1 MKTITITI
9 LLIIL
14 AITSALSQDISGD
27 WSGDTKKGDKLI
39 TFVFKISQENSK
51 YSATM
56 NVPTF
61 RISGIKPSATTFT
74 SGKLIIDGS
83 NVGMSYIGVYNNEA
97 QQFEGS
103 YKEGGIELVLNLNKG
118 AVKILD
124 SRSPQEPVKPYPY
137 YEEEV
142 IFKNT
147 EANIFSNGFKRN
159 FKLDFKKN
167 LNNIKSTLLV

>member
-1 MKTITITI
+1 MV
-9 LLIIL
+9 
-14 AITSALSQDISGD
+14 
-27 WSGDTKKGDKLI
+27 
-39 TFVFKISQENSK
+39 FVFKMFIIILIGSC
-51 YSATM
+51 
-56 NVPTF
+56 TF
-61 RISGIKPSATTFT
+61 SFALKIV
-74 SGKLIIDGS
+74 L
-83 NVGMSYIGVYNNEA
+83 
-97 QQFEGS
+97 QQLFEGS

-124 SRSPQEPVKPYPY
+124 SRRPQEPVKPYPY